1 MRKKGFGTAN
11 QASTFLLQTQT
22 RKDKKRHFKLS
33 KCPKLCHLHMRQKQ
47 NISIL
52 NKIIRCYI
60 NLARIHVD
68 YVHAF

>member
-11 QASTFLLQTQT
+11 QASTFLLQIQS
-22 RKDKKRHFKLS
+22 RRDKKTFLQALQM
-33 KCPKLCHLHMRQKQ
+33 PKIVSFMCQKQ

-60 NLARIHVD
+60 NLARIHAD